1 MSNNSLITA
10 MFEEIKG
17 RLSTIE
23 KVMKKE
29 NTNQKPSGDA
39 SKQEVRQKSISAREF
54 LKSIQQI
61 VETLSQKD
69 FDKMK
74 SDIQCAITDLAN
86 SIEQLKSSIE
96 SLKCFPKKKKK
107 NLALSELKIWKI
119 GSITGLVLLFFC
131 IGVLMVQNSRLKD
144 NDLKYRYINSLQRI
158 DSASLRNL
166 ETVFHVNRD
175 KKFINEIRE
184 AVEEYELNVKR
195 GLASKKKNMNTE
207 SKTSH
212 EK

>member
-107 NLALSELKIWKI
+107 NLALSELRIWKI